1 MKQRRPA
8 VVKVWKTRQSV
19 KFHSKFRFNTKK
31 EKEKTNQ
38 QNEGSVLAGCC
49 IRVITTLDFC
59 DTDKISVISRS
70 MTHKPVYVFGA

>member
-49 IRVITTLDFC
+49 IRVQTIT
-59 DTDKISVISRS
+59 
-70 MTHKPVYVFGA
+70 H